1 MALATEQAL
10 RQGLAAQEGGELE
23 EAERL
28 YHGVLQSEPKHP
40 DANHNL
46 GLIAVSLNKVDVA
59 LPLFKTA
66 LEANPQKEQ
75 FWVSYIDA
83 LIKEKQF
90 DSAKKVLDRG
100 KKAGWTGEKVDALE
114 EQLASRSEI
123 NDTDRAIPSRQQI
136 NRLLSYFQA
145 GRHSDTENLAKSL
158 NQRFPKYQ
166 LAWKQL

>member
-1 MALATEQAL
+1 MEQTIEQSL
-10 RQGLAAQEGGELE
+10 QRGMAAQKDGKLE

-28 YHGVLQSEPKHP
+28 YRTVLQSESKHP

-46 GLIAVSLNKVDVA
+46 ALIAVSLNKVDVA

-90 DSAKKVLDRG
+90 ESAKKVLDRG
-100 KKAGWTGEKVDALE
+100 KKAGWTGEKL
-114 EQLASRSEI
+114 R
-123 NDTDRAIPSRQQI
+123 P
-136 NRLLSYFQA
+136 
-145 GRHSDTENLAKSL
+145 
-158 NQRFPKYQ
+158 
-166 LAWKQL
+166 

>member
-1 MALATEQAL
+1 MELKIEQAL
-10 RQGLAAQEGGELE
+10 QQGLAAQEGGELE

-83 LIKEKQF
+83 LIKTKQF
-90 DSAKKVLDRG
+90 DSAKQVLERG
-100 KKAGWTGEKVDALE
+100 KKAGWAGEKVDALE
-114 EQLASRSEI
+114 EQL
-123 NDTDRAIPSRQQI
+123 
-136 NRLLSYFQA
+136 LSLI
-145 GRHSDTENLAKSL
+145 HI
-158 NQRFPKYQ
+158 
-166 LAWKQL
+166 